1 MKGAEVVE
9 DEGGLGE
16 VRYHM
21 FLVQP
26 SYSIDAGFCR

>member
-16 VRYHM
+16 VLRGVDSVSC
-21 FLVQP
+21 FLV
-26 SYSIDAGFCR
+26 CWHLN